1 MFPIPAVRP
10 DGTTTCRF
18 LVHGI
23 RYVASGGLS
32 RLTSGDPLTLPDEPE
47 NPVNTQAVLV
57 CTHQGEPLGYVP
69 DLLQGTAPVELTV
82 EHINGSEAPVH
93 LRLLVRLDGEAPAG
107 YRPMSGSNW
116 QTF

>member
-1 MFPIPAVRP
+1 M
-10 DGTTTCRF
+10 
-18 LVHGI
+18 
-23 RYVASGGLS
+23 
-32 RLTSGDPLTLPDEPE
+32 
-47 NPVNTQAVLV
+47 NTQVLLV

-69 DLLQGTAPVELTV
+69 DLLLEHLRVLQGTAPIELTV
-82 EHINGSEAPVH
+82 EHINGPEAPVH

>member
-1 MFPIPAVRP
+1 M
-10 DGTTTCRF
+10 
-18 LVHGI
+18 
-23 RYVASGGLS
+23 
-32 RLTSGDPLTLPDEPE
+32 
-47 NPVNTQAVLV
+47 

-69 DLLQGTAPVELTV
+69 DLLLEHLRVLQGTAPVELTV